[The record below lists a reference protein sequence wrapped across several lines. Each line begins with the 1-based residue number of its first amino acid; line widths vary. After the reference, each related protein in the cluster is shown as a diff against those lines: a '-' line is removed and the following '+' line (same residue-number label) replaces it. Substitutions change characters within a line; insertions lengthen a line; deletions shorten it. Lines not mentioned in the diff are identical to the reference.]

1 MNSIDYKKLIN
12 SIKKATLHLSANLII
27 PLATAL
33 ISAKLLMFLFGLTP
47 ITPITVTAFGLGIA
61 LFICCIL

>member
-12 SIKKATLHLSANLII
+12 SIKKATPHLLA
-27 PLATAL
+27 PFATAL